1 MNNVTAVILAGGRS
15 HRMGVSTKAML
26 MFGGETLLSRISHRI
41 APQADRLLI
50 NGDPRFLVNSQYPV
64 IEDRTDPFSGPLAGL
79 YSALVDPLA
88 LESDYIL
95 VVPCDSPFVPID
107 LVHSLLTAMGDAD
120 IACARYKGIPQ
131 PTFSLWHRRQTD
143 LITKAL
149 LSRGDGGFKP
159 LMAELD
165 TVYVDWGESSVNP
178 FLNINT
184 PDDMQLAEGFL
195 CL

>member
-15 HRMGVSTKAML
+15 NRMGVSAKAML
-26 MFGGETLLSRISHRI
+26 MFGGETLLSRISNRI

-79 YSALVDPLA
+79 YSALVDPSA
-88 LESDYIL
+88 LESEYIL

-107 LVHSLLTAMGDAD
+107 LATSLLAAMGDAD
-120 IACARYKGIPQ
+120 IACARYEGIPQ

-143 LITKAL
+143 VITKAL
-149 LSRGDGGFKP
+149 LGRGDGGFKP
-159 LMAELD
+159 LMTELD
-165 TVYVDWGESSVNP
+165 TVYVDWVESAVNP